1 MTLIGPK
8 LTPKQYLAKN
18 PIQGEWFHLIVNDVN
33 ETCKAF
39 TQDGTQRWI
48 IPCLARGLYNNWRI
62 TSGDTPPGLYK
73 VGQIYRDFDKYG
85 LAPQYCDRDMMA
97 FGWYSFDLID
107 LEGQE
112 KKNGREGIMI
122 HGGGSACGWPG
133 AWNPLQTLYFT
144 HGCVRLH
151 NQDLRDK
158 VLPLTKQGTLFVSV
172 YKDG

>member
-8 LTPKQYLAKN
+8 LTPQEYLKKN
-18 PIQGEWFHLIVNDVN
+18 PIRGEWFHLIVNDVN

-39 TQDGTQRWI
+39 TQDGIQRWV
-48 IPCLARGLYNNWRI
+48 IPCLARGLYDNWRI
-62 TSGDTPPGLYK
+62 TSGDTPPGLYL
-73 VGQIYRDFDKYG
+73 VGRIYRDYELNG
-85 LAPQYCDRDMMA
+85 PNPRVCDRNLMS

-112 KKNGREGIMI
+112 SINRRAGVMM

-133 AWNPLQTLYFT
+133 AWNPLQKLYFT
-144 HGCVRLH
+144 HGCVRVH

-158 VLPLTKQGTLFVSV
+158 VLPMAEQGTVFVSV
-172 YKDG
+172 YQDG